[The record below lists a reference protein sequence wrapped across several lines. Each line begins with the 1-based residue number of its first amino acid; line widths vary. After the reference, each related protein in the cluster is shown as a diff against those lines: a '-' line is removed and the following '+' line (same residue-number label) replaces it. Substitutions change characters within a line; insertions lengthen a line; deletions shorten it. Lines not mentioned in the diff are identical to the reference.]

1 MKINIEGNRNIVTG
15 DNANIFIAPDE
26 KKEQGIIEELFKFV
40 LKQMHE
46 SHTNQNRPNKLIH
59 TLEKIKIN
67 FENLSEQNEVKQY
80 FTHSYNKINLIERYF
95 ENLDSEEQNDIHNFA
110 HLRYQELKHKYNT
123 PIETLRNLFK
133 EFVPKNKESNPQY
146 VNLSNAIVLFFFDDC
161 TIFEKTKIEKSNQ
174 TSLFDFL

>member
-1 MKINIEGNRNIVTG
+1 MKTKIEGNKNIVTG
-15 DNANIFIAPDE
+15 DNSNIFITPDE

-40 LKQMHE
+40 LRQMKE
-46 SHTNQNRPNKLIH
+46 NVTNQNRPNKLIH

-67 FENLSEQNEVKQY
+67 FEKTSEQNEVKQY
-80 FTHSYNKINLIERYF
+80 FTHSYTKITQIERYF
-95 ENLDSEEQNDIHNFA
+95 ENLDSEDQNDIHNFA
-110 HLRYQELKHKYNT
+110 HLRYQELKQKYNN

-174 TSLFDFL
+174 TSLFDSL